1 MKNLKQLL
9 RNPSFEHT
17 WRPKGSG
24 DGSAFT
30 LSGTNLDDWQSF
42 RVGHAP
48 LAKPFISHA
57 GMNALKMDRSGYGLG
72 VMQHVEVRSEKPA
85 KVILTAWVAADKLKN
100 APSISIDIKY
110 MDGSFSLDHNC
121 TRYWNLRLAEKNLVV
136 PASRPV
142 RSVVVNLISDAKDM
156 SYDESL
162 YVDDVELYVM
172 EQQFGQ
178 VC

>member
-1 MKNLKQLL
+1 MLAMNLFGILFLAIVFRTPSSASDASASSSLQGVSLKNLKQLL

-57 GMNALKMDRSGYGLG
+57 GMNALKMEQSGYGLG

-85 KVILTAWVAADKLKN
+85 KVILTAWVAADKLQTP
-100 APSISIDIKY
+100 PSISGPK
-110 MDGSFSLDHNC
+110 SCF
-121 TRYWNLRLAEKNLVV
+121 
-136 PASRPV
+136 
-142 RSVVVNLISDAKDM
+142 
-156 SYDESL
+156 
-162 YVDDVELYVM
+162 
-172 EQQFGQ
+172 FG
-178 VC
+178 CKGGY